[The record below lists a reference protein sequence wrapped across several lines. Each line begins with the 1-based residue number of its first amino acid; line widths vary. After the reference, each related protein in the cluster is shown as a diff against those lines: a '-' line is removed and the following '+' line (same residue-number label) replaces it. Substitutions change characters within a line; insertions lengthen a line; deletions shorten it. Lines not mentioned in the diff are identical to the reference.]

1 MTVPFFAN
9 LDSLRL
15 TFDTTVQRSTRIQRV
30 QFGDGYTQLIKDG
43 LNDELETWSC
53 STPAM
58 SGNETWGLEAFLQ
71 RNKGQALSWTPP
83 DATKTFPVRFTAGT
97 LQLGYTNIATL
108 VLSGY
113 TRPGNYTANTTTG
126 LLTSVTIPNG
136 VDVTTTLTLAPRTY
150 LLQDSW
156 NIAFIAP
163 DIYKVSFTL
172 TRVYV

>member
-1 MTVPFFAN
+1 MTTPVFDS

-15 TFDTTVQRSTRIQRV
+15 TFDTSVQRTTRTQRI

-53 STPAM
+53 TTPAM
-58 SGNETWGLEAFLQ
+58 SGEETWGLEAFLQ

-83 DATKTFPVRFTAGT
+83 DATKQFRVQFTSGT
-97 LQLGYTNIATL
+97 LRLGYTQIANLALGT
-108 VLSGY
+108 Y
-113 TRPGNYTANTTTG
+113 TRPTNYTANLVTG
-126 LLTSVTIPNG
+126 LLTSVTIPNAF
-136 VDVTTTLTLAPRTY
+136 DVLATLTLSPRNY
-150 LLQDSW
+150 LLQDAW

-163 DIYKVSFTL
+163 DIYKVSFNL

>member
-1 MTVPFFAN
+1 MTAPFFAN

-15 TFDTTVQRSTRIQRV
+15 TFDASVQRTTRTQRV

-53 STPAM
+53 TTPAM
-58 SGNETWGLEAFLQ
+58 SDEDTWGLEAFLQ

-83 DATKTFPVRFTAGT
+83 DATKSFYIQFTTGT
-97 LQLGYTNIATL
+97 IRLGYTEIANLTL
-108 VLSGY
+108 KNY
-113 TRPGNYTANTTTG
+113 TRPTNYTANLSTG
-126 LLTSVTIPNG
+126 ILTSINIPNAT
-136 VDVTTTLTLAPRTY
+136 DVYATLTLSPRNY
-150 LLQDSW
+150 LLQDTW

-163 DIYKVSFTL
+163 GLYVVSFNL

>member
-1 MTVPFFAN
+1 MTAPFFAD

-53 STPAM
+53 TTPAM
-58 SGNETWGLEAFLQ
+58 SGDETWGLEAFLQ

-83 DATKTFPVRFTAGT
+83 DATKTFAIQFTAGT
-97 LQLGYTNIATL
+97 ARLGYTDIANL

-113 TRPGNYTANTTTG
+113 TRPANYTANIATG
-126 LLTSVTIPNG
+126 VLTSVNIPNAT
-136 VDVTTTLTLAPRTY
+136 DITTTLTLAPRTY

-163 DIYKVSFTL
+163 DIYKLSFTL